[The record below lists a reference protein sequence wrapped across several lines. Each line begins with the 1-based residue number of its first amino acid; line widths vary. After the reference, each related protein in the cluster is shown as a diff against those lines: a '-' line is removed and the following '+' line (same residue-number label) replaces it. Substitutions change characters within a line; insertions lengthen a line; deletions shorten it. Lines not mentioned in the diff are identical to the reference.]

1 MHRLEVK
8 DIKPVVKQA
17 LEEDL
22 GKGDITT
29 EAIVEPRRWAK
40 AYIELKEK
48 GVVAGLPVAREVFFM
63 LDKRVHFRPK
73 VQEGI
78 KARAGI
84 VIAEVEGSAKA
95 ILEGERVAL
104 NFLQRLSGIAT
115 AARQF
120 EDLVYVH
127 NVDVLDTRKTTPGL
141 RVLEK
146 YAVKLGGGENHR
158 FGLFDAI
165 LIKDNHIKVAGS
177 ITAAVKKVATKY
189 KGKYSVQV
197 EVSSLQEIKEV
208 LALEGINK
216 VLLDNMNPSQ
226 VKQAIKLIKD
236 AKSNLEVE
244 ASGGINEK
252 NIVAYAKCG
261 INYISI
267 GALTHSVKSLDMSLK
282 VVDVK

>member
-17 LEEDL
+17 LEEDI

-63 LDKRVHFRPK
+63 LDKKVHFRPK

-165 LIKDNHIKVAGS
+165 LIKDNHIKIAGS
-177 ITAAVKKVATKY
+177 ITAAVQKVAAKY
-189 KGKYSVQV
+189 KGKFSVQV

-208 LALEGINK
+208 LNLEGVNK
-216 VLLDNMNPSQ
+216 ILLDNMGPGQ
-226 VKQAIKLIKD
+226 IKQAVKLVKD
-236 AKSNLEVE
+236 AKSNLEIEV
-244 ASGGINEK
+244 SGGINEK
-252 NIVAYAKCG
+252 NIVTYAKCG

-267 GALTHSVKSLDMSLK
+267 GALTHSVRSLDMSLK

>member
-17 LEEDL
+17 LEEDI

-63 LDKRVHFRPK
+63 LDKKVHFRPK

-177 ITAAVKKVATKY
+177 ITAAVQKVAAKY
-189 KGKYSVQV
+189 KGKYPIQI
-197 EVSSLQEIKEV
+197 EISRLEELKEIF
-208 LALEGINK
+208 ALEGINK
-216 VLLDNMNPSQ
+216 ILLDNMNPGQ
-226 VKQAIKLIKD
+226 IRQAVKMVKE
-236 AKSNLEVE
+236 AKSSLEIEV
-244 ASGGINEK
+244 SGGINEK
-252 NIVAYAKCG
+252 NIVSYAKCG

-267 GALTHSVKSLDMSLK
+267 GALTHSVRSLDLSLK